1 MASHSMNKALEALFI
16 SKVRIKLLEV
26 FLINPGSF
34 LYVRELVRLVDEEVN
49 AVRRELTRL
58 QKIGMLRSEERA
70 NRLYYQL
77 RTDFAYFPE
86 LLRMFAKTTD
96 LGGDIVNHAVE
107 LGKIKHAVLSAAFVK
122 GRVARNYEIDLLIIG
137 RVNAT
142 ALDEIVKEAQQR
154 HGHEINYTTMTEE
167 EYAFRKGRR
176 DPFVMSFLQQT
187 WINLIGDE
195 EELVKLERQ

>member
-1 MASHSMNKALEALFI
+1 MPSHSLNKSLEALFI
-16 SKVRIKLLEV
+16 SKVRLKLLEV

-77 RTDFAYFPE
+77 RTDFTFYPE

-96 LGGDIVNHAVE
+96 LGGSIVSHAGE

-122 GRVARNYEIDLLIIG
+122 GRVARQYEIDLLVIG
-137 RVNAT
+137 RVQVSV
-142 ALDEIVKEAQQR
+142 LDDIVKEAQRR
-154 HGHEINYTTMTEE
+154 HGHEVNYTIMTEE
-167 EYAFRKGRR
+167 EFAFRKSRR
-176 DPFVMSFLQQT
+176 DPFVMAFLQQT

-195 EELVKLERQ
+195 EELVKLEKQ